1 MGQIVLCIGPSGTG
15 KSASLRNLKK
25 EECLVFNT
33 ANKLMPFKSDLSC
46 VNLRDKN
53 GTERYETIKSY
64 IQSLSVNEDRCK
76 LYIVDDAQFL
86 MAFEL
91 MSRANKGI

>member
-33 ANKLMPFKSDLSC
+33 RF
-46 VNLRDKN
+46 
-53 GTERYETIKSY
+53 
-64 IQSLSVNEDRCK
+64 
-76 LYIVDDAQFL
+76 
-86 MAFEL
+86 
-91 MSRANKGI
+91 